1 MTFPVVAKL
10 PHFQSISAARSDDLK
25 KGIDLLEQSASITR
39 TTLVQLNEVER
50 QLASSIR
57 IMTKVYETVLGSA
70 GEVRTNGKAKL
81 SAGNELM
88 TPDEVAHELNIS
100 RGTLWR
106 MRSDGRL
113 PQPVRVSLRKL
124 AYRRSEIVAWLE
136 GGGAT
141 D

>member
-1 MTFPVVAKL
+1 V
-10 PHFQSISAARSDDLK
+10 
-25 KGIDLLEQSASITR
+25 TR
-39 TTLVQLNEVER
+39 ATLAQLVEVER

-57 IMTKVYETVLGSA
+57 IMNKVYEAALSGANEAASD
-70 GEVRTNGKAKL
+70 GKAKL
-81 SAGNELM
+81 SAGNELIS
-88 TPDEVAHELNIS
+88 PDELARELNIS

-136 GGGAT
+136 TGGAKPSDCST
-141 D
+141 SAGSPSK